1 MVHGSW
7 GAPGVERYYRDIVT
21 RDDSERRRRRPADVR
36 PVVDRRPRIHMREPR
51 RIMTRLGI
59 TLLVLYTLLRLARVG
74 LEQGAEDQD
83 YRNLP
88 ERPQP
93 GLLDITGLD
102 YRPVRTAHNPCHAD
116 TYSSPLARGGRCGGT
131 ALPPRCA
138 RGPCRRRAEQFRP
151 QTAGRRPSC
160 AGENRAGALVGPA
173 LLSAIAPSAS
183 PVALADA
190 AGDVPP
196 QPPKSRRLTASVGAA
211 GPTRAGLVGI
221 TDAERVLVG

>member
-102 YRPVRTAHNPCHAD
+102 YRPVRTAHNPCHGHLFV
-116 TYSSPLARGGRCGGT
+116 TS
-131 ALPPRCA
+131 CA
-138 RGPCRRRAEQFRP
+138 RGALRGHCSSTSVCSRALQTPRRAVSPPDCWLPAELRRRTER
-151 QTAGRRPSC
+151 
-160 AGENRAGALVGPA
+160 
-173 LLSAIAPSAS
+173 APS
-183 PVALADA
+183 LA
-190 AGDVPP
+190 
-196 QPPKSRRLTASVGAA
+196 QPCSLPSRRQRRRWLSRMRLGTCPPSRQSRGA
-211 GPTRAGLVGI
+211 
-221 TDAERVLVG
+221 